1 MAIREAVKGMQ
12 KRRRKT
18 TSFTN
23 KGDRPPINPDEASVQ
38 YYKRKKAKNQE
49 TVPSGTKAITKN
61 VDKENAPSYM
71 KKTTKPSA
79 STMDGNAYTPTQ
91 LKPVGPDMG
100 KVNRN
105 TKGNSVPGS
114 AAVKKKAPV
123 NPALVSKNTPSSVNR
138 MDKKKPSTKKK
149 SRGLVTMTSM
159 QNKYL

>member
-1 MAIREAVKGMQ
+1 MANFIERYRM
-12 KRRRKT
+12 
-18 TSFTN
+18 
-23 KGDRPPINPDEASVQ
+23 
-38 YYKRKKAKNQE
+38 KRK
-49 TVPSGTKAITKN
+49 V
-61 VDKENAPSYM
+61 KENMTKKKTPVQGTMEGKPIDTTGGPSYM

-91 LKPVGPDMG
+91 LKPVGPNMNQ
-100 KVNRN
+100 VNRN
-105 TKGNSVPGS
+105 TTGNSVPGS
-114 AAVKKKAPV
+114 AAVKERAPV

>member
-1 MAIREAVKGMQ
+1 MANFIERYRM
-12 KRRRKT
+12 
-18 TSFTN
+18 
-23 KGDRPPINPDEASVQ
+23 
-38 YYKRKKAKNQE
+38 KRK
-49 TVPSGTKAITKN
+49 V
-61 VDKENAPSYM
+61 KENMTKKKTPVQGTMKGKPIDTTGGPSYM

-91 LKPVGPDMG
+91 LKPVGPNMG

-105 TKGNSVPGS
+105 TTGNSVPGS

-123 NPALVSKNTPSSVNR
+123 NPALVSKNTPSGVNR

>member
-1 MAIREAVKGMQ
+1 MANFIERYRM
-12 KRRRKT
+12 
-18 TSFTN
+18 
-23 KGDRPPINPDEASVQ
+23 
-38 YYKRKKAKNQE
+38 KRK
-49 TVPSGTKAITKN
+49 V
-61 VDKENAPSYM
+61 KENMTKKKTAVQGTMKDKPIDTTGGPSYM

-91 LKPVGPDMG
+91 LKPVGPNMG

-105 TKGNSVPGS
+105 TKSNSVPGS
-114 AAVKKKAPV
+114 AAVKEKAPV

>member
-1 MAIREAVKGMQ
+1 MANFIERYRM
-12 KRRRKT
+12 
-18 TSFTN
+18 
-23 KGDRPPINPDEASVQ
+23 
-38 YYKRKKAKNQE
+38 KRK
-49 TVPSGTKAITKN
+49 V
-61 VDKENAPSYM
+61 KENMTKKKTAVQGTMKGKPIDTTGGPSYM

-91 LKPVGPDMG
+91 LKPVGPNMG

-123 NPALVSKNTPSSVNR
+123 NPALVSKNTPSGVNR

>member
-18 TSFTN
+18 TSFKTDTV
-23 KGDRPPINPDEASVQ
+23 KVVAGPQRGEGS
-38 YYKRKKAKNQE
+38 AKDIPN
-49 TVPSGTKAITKN
+49 TVDKKN
-61 VDKENAPSYM
+61 VPSYM

>member
-1 MAIREAVKGMQ
+1 
-12 KRRRKT
+12 
-18 TSFTN
+18 
-23 KGDRPPINPDEASVQ
+23 
-38 YYKRKKAKNQE
+38 
-49 TVPSGTKAITKN
+49 
-61 VDKENAPSYM
+61 
-71 KKTTKPSA
+71 
-79 STMDGNAYTPTQ
+79 MDGNAYTPTQ

-123 NPALVSKNTPSSVNR
+123 NPALVSKNTPSGVNR

>member
-1 MAIREAVKGMQ
+1 MAIREAVKKMQ
-12 KRRRKT
+12 QRRRKT
-18 TSFTN
+18 TSFKTDTV
-23 KGDRPPINPDEASVQ
+23 KVVAGPQRGEGS
-38 YYKRKKAKNQE
+38 AKDIPN
-49 TVPSGTKAITKN
+49 T
-61 VDKENAPSYM
+61 VDKKNAPSYM

-100 KVNRN
+100 KVNRK
-105 TKGNSVPGS
+105 TKGSSVPGS
-114 AAVKKKAPV
+114 AAVKKKAPI

>member
-1 MAIREAVKGMQ
+1 MANFIERYRM
-12 KRRRKT
+12 
-18 TSFTN
+18 
-23 KGDRPPINPDEASVQ
+23 
-38 YYKRKKAKNQE
+38 KRK
-49 TVPSGTKAITKN
+49 V
-61 VDKENAPSYM
+61 KENMTKKKTPVQGTMKGKPIDTTGGPSYM

-100 KVNRN
+100 KVNRK
-105 TKGNSVPGS
+105 TTGNSVPGS
-114 AAVKKKAPV
+114 AAVKERAPV
-123 NPALVSKNTPSSVNR
+123 NPALVSKNTPSGVNR

>member
-18 TSFTN
+18 TSFKTDTV
-23 KGDRPPINPDEASVQ
+23 KVVAGPQRGEGS
-38 YYKRKKAKNQE
+38 AKDIPN
-49 TVPSGTKAITKN
+49 TVDKKN
-61 VDKENAPSYM
+61 VPSYM

-149 SRGLVTMTSM
+149 TRGLVTMTSM

>member
-1 MAIREAVKGMQ
+1 MANFIERYRM
-12 KRRRKT
+12 
-18 TSFTN
+18 
-23 KGDRPPINPDEASVQ
+23 
-38 YYKRKKAKNQE
+38 KRK
-49 TVPSGTKAITKN
+49 V
-61 VDKENAPSYM
+61 KENMTKKKTAVQGTIKGKPIDTTGGPSYM

-91 LKPVGPDMG
+91 LKPVGPNMG

-123 NPALVSKNTPSSVNR
+123 NPALVSKNTPSGVNR

>member
-1 MAIREAVKGMQ
+1 MANFIERYRM
-12 KRRRKT
+12 
-18 TSFTN
+18 
-23 KGDRPPINPDEASVQ
+23 
-38 YYKRKKAKNQE
+38 KRK
-49 TVPSGTKAITKN
+49 V
-61 VDKENAPSYM
+61 KENMTKKKTAVQGTMKDKPIDTTGGPSYM

-79 STMDGNAYTPTQ
+79 STMNGNAYTPTQ
-91 LKPVGPDMG
+91 LKPVGPNMG

>member
-18 TSFTN
+18 TSFKTDTV
-23 KGDRPPINPDEASVQ
+23 KVVAGPQRGEGS
-38 YYKRKKAKNQE
+38 AKDIPN
-49 TVPSGTKAITKN
+49 TVDKKN
-61 VDKENAPSYM
+61 VPSYM

-114 AAVKKKAPV
+114 AAVKKRAPV

>member
-1 MAIREAVKGMQ
+1 MANFIERYRM
-12 KRRRKT
+12 
-18 TSFTN
+18 
-23 KGDRPPINPDEASVQ
+23 
-38 YYKRKKAKNQE
+38 KRK
-49 TVPSGTKAITKN
+49 V
-61 VDKENAPSYM
+61 KENMTKKKTAVQGTIKGKPIDTTGGPSYM

-91 LKPVGPDMG
+91 LKPVGPNMG

-105 TKGNSVPGS
+105 TKSNSVPGS

-123 NPALVSKNTPSSVNR
+123 NPALVSKNTPSGVNR

>member
-1 MAIREAVKGMQ
+1 MANFIERYRM
-12 KRRRKT
+12 
-18 TSFTN
+18 
-23 KGDRPPINPDEASVQ
+23 
-38 YYKRKKAKNQE
+38 KRK
-49 TVPSGTKAITKN
+49 V
-61 VDKENAPSYM
+61 KENMTKKKTAVQGTMKDKPIDTTGGPSYM

-79 STMDGNAYTPTQ
+79 STMNGNAYTPTQ
-91 LKPVGPDMG
+91 LKPVGPNMG

-105 TKGNSVPGS
+105 TKSNSVPGS
-114 AAVKKKAPV
+114 AAVKEKAPV

>member
-1 MAIREAVKGMQ
+1 MANFIERYRM
-12 KRRRKT
+12 
-18 TSFTN
+18 
-23 KGDRPPINPDEASVQ
+23 
-38 YYKRKKAKNQE
+38 KRK
-49 TVPSGTKAITKN
+49 V
-61 VDKENAPSYM
+61 KENMTKKKTAVQGTMKGKPIDTTGGPSYM

-79 STMDGNAYTPTQ
+79 STMNGNAYTPTQ
-91 LKPVGPDMG
+91 LKPVGPNMG

-123 NPALVSKNTPSSVNR
+123 NPALVSKNTPSGVNR

>member
-12 KRRRKT
+12 NRRRKT
-18 TSFTN
+18 TSFKTDTV
-23 KGDRPPINPDEASVQ
+23 KVVAGPQRGEGS
-38 YYKRKKAKNQE
+38 AKDIPN
-49 TVPSGTKAITKN
+49 T
-61 VDKENAPSYM
+61 VDKKNAPSYM

-91 LKPVGPDMG
+91 LKPVGPNMG

-105 TKGNSVPGS
+105 TTGNSVPGS

-123 NPALVSKNTPSSVNR
+123 NPALVSKNTPSGVNR
-138 MDKKKPSTKKK
+138 MDKKKSSTKKK

>member
-1 MAIREAVKGMQ
+1 MANFIERYRM
-12 KRRRKT
+12 
-18 TSFTN
+18 
-23 KGDRPPINPDEASVQ
+23 
-38 YYKRKKAKNQE
+38 KRK
-49 TVPSGTKAITKN
+49 V
-61 VDKENAPSYM
+61 KENMTKKKTAVQGTMKDKPIDTTGGPSYM

-79 STMDGNAYTPTQ
+79 STMNGNAYTPTQ
-91 LKPVGPDMG
+91 LKPVGPNMG

-123 NPALVSKNTPSSVNR
+123 NPALVSKNTPSGVNR

>member
-1 MAIREAVKGMQ
+1 MANFIERYRM
-12 KRRRKT
+12 
-18 TSFTN
+18 
-23 KGDRPPINPDEASVQ
+23 
-38 YYKRKKAKNQE
+38 KRK
-49 TVPSGTKAITKN
+49 V
-61 VDKENAPSYM
+61 KENMTKKKTPVQGTMKGKPIDTTGGPSYM

-79 STMDGNAYTPTQ
+79 STMAGNAYTPTQ
-91 LKPVGPDMG
+91 LKPVGPNMNQ
-100 KVNRN
+100 VNRN
-105 TKGNSVPGS
+105 TTGNSVPGS

>member
-1 MAIREAVKGMQ
+1 MAIREAIKERQ

-18 TSFTN
+18 TSFKTDTV
-23 KGDRPPINPDEASVQ
+23 KVVAGPQRGEGS
-38 YYKRKKAKNQE
+38 AKDIPN
-49 TVPSGTKAITKN
+49 T
-61 VDKENAPSYM
+61 VDKKNAPSYM

-91 LKPVGPDMG
+91 LKPVGPNMNQ
-100 KVNRN
+100 VNRN

-123 NPALVSKNTPSSVNR
+123 NPALVSKNTPSGVNR

>member
-1 MAIREAVKGMQ
+1 MANFIERYRM
-12 KRRRKT
+12 
-18 TSFTN
+18 
-23 KGDRPPINPDEASVQ
+23 
-38 YYKRKKAKNQE
+38 KRK
-49 TVPSGTKAITKN
+49 V
-61 VDKENAPSYM
+61 KENMTKKKTAVQGTMKDKPIDTTGGPSYM

-91 LKPVGPDMG
+91 LKPVGPNMG

-123 NPALVSKNTPSSVNR
+123 NPALVSKNTPSGVNR